1 VFRHIVSQVCLEEF
15 RVICLKLTAIVVIAF
30 TCFSHASQ
38 VSSSVDHK
46 LYYEKNFINSKKNLM
61 LTVTV
66 LMRGSEIKVILI
78 NCFKDNAGN
87 GVGCL

>member
-1 VFRHIVSQVCLEEF
+1 
-15 RVICLKLTAIVVIAF
+15 
-30 TCFSHASQ
+30 
-38 VSSSVDHK
+38 
-46 LYYEKNFINSKKNLM
+46 M